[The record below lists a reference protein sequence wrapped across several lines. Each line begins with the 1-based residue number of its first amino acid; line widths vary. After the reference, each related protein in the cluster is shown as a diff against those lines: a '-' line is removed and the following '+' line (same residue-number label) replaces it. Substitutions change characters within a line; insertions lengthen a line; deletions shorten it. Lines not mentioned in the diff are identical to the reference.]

1 MNQFLELEEKE
12 QQRIIESIIFA
23 ADETL
28 TIKNLISVLE
38 DYYQS
43 DTEVIV
49 QKISA
54 EMVEEIIERIN
65 LDLSVTGRPFRIVNF
80 AGGAQFAVIK
90 QYGEIIAR
98 LIKSKS
104 KKRLSQAALEALAII
119 AYKQPISKPLI
130 EQIRGVQSNEV
141 VNTLIDKGFV
151 HIAGRSD
158 AIGRPLLYGTTDD
171 FLKHFGLKSLREL
184 PPLKEIDELSIVD
197 DIEPEGEI
205 IIEVDSPD
213 ALPELQK
220 MQIQKAVS
228 EDEDVSNHIENE

>member
-12 QQRIIESIIFA
+12 QQRIIEAIIFA

-28 TIKNLISVLE
+28 AIKNIISILE
-38 DYYQS
+38 EYYKS
-43 DTEVIV
+43 GDELIV

-54 EMVEEIIERIN
+54 QMIEEIIDKIN
-65 LDLSVTGRPFRIVNF
+65 QDLADSGRPFRIVNF
-80 AGGAQFAVIK
+80 AGGVQFAVIK

-130 EQIRGVQSNEV
+130 EQIRGVNSNEV
-141 VNTLIDKGFV
+141 VNTLINKGFV
-151 HIAGRSD
+151 KITGRSD
-158 AIGRPLLYGTTDD
+158 AIGKPLLYGTTDD
-171 FLKHFGLKSLREL
+171 FLKHFGLKSLKEL
-184 PPLKEIDELSIVD
+184 PPLKEIDELSVVD
-197 DIEPEGEI
+197 NIEPESEI
-205 IIEVDSPD
+205 VIEVDSKE

-220 MQIQKAVS
+220 IQIEKK
-228 EDEDVSNHIENE
+228 EEIEIRE